1 MKKILLLIYL
11 ILLYPLLVLATDYNT
26 IVGNDI
32 GYNGCLEFQDSR
44 INATTNGYFGHCKK
58 AFCYTGEWETS
69 YYISS
74 DMITCSNGNRNY
86 YVQYINDGCSQ
97 YKGVCTPTTDV
108 KYCSLVTYYDCT
120 KTRSGEVYIP
130 TGQPVL
136 DSNNYLKSLKLSN
149 GSINFNKTVLNYQI
163 EVPSSLKS
171 ITVEAYAESNKATIT
186 ILNTENIGENNPIKI
201 EVKAENG
208 SVRTYTI
215 SIKFKTSSTST
226 TTKKTTKPVLD
237 SNNYLKSLTVPNI
250 SLDFNRNTLN
260 YYIEVSKDIKTI
272 TVNAIPESNKATVT
286 ISNNEI
292 INENIPIKIEVK
304 AENGKIRTYTISIK
318 YKTEIILD
326 SNNYLKNLTL
336 SNIDLKFN
344 KETLVYNIEI
354 DENVK
359 NIDVNAL
366 AESEK
371 AKIVIENNKNINENI
386 PIKITVTA
394 ENGTAR
400 IYTINIKYKK
410 ETPSLSS
417 NNYLKSLEIK
427 NYKLDFK
434 KDKNNY
440 TLKIDKD
447 VETLEITALTE
458 DEKSNYSITGNEKLK
473 NKSKIKINVSAENG
487 EINTYIITIKKSS
500 NILLQLLII
509 LIAIVV
515 VIFIYNLLNRILPG
529 RKDKKYDYE

>member
-1 MKKILLLIYL
+1 MKKILLFIYL
-11 ILLYPLLVLATDYNT
+11 ILLCPLIVLATDYNT
-26 IVGNDI
+26 IVGNNI
-32 GYNGCLEFQDSR
+32 GYNGCLDFQDSR

-74 DMITCSNGNRNY
+74 DMITCYNGNRNY
-86 YVQYINDGCSQ
+86 YIQYINDGCSQ
-97 YKGVCTPTTDV
+97 YKGVCTPTTEI

-130 TGQPVL
+130 AGQVVL
-136 DSNNYLKSLKLSN
+136 DDNNYLKSLKLSS
-149 GSINFNKTVLNYQI
+149 GSIKFNKETLSYQI
-163 EVPSSLKS
+163 EISKSLKN
-171 ITVEAYAESNKATIT
+171 IIVTATPESSKAKVTISNNQN
-186 ILNTENIGENNPIKI
+186 IRENVPIKI

-208 SVRTYTI
+208 SIRTYTI
-215 SIKFKTSSTST
+215 NIKFKTTITSS
-226 TTKKTTKPVLD
+226 LD

-260 YYIEVSKDIKTI
+260 YNIEISKDIKNITI
-272 TVNAIPESNKATVT
+272 NATPESSKAKVT
-286 ISNNEI
+286 ISNNQNI
-292 INENIPIKIEVK
+292 SENTPIKIEVK
-304 AENGKIRTYTISIK
+304 AENGSIRTYTINVK
-318 YKTEIILD
+318 YKIEVVLD
-326 SNNYLKNLTL
+326 SNNYLKSLTL

-371 AKIVIENNKNINENI
+371 AKVVIENNKNINENT

-417 NNYLKSLEIK
+417 NNYLKSLEVK

-440 TLKIDKD
+440 TLKVDKD
-447 VETLEITALTE
+447 LETLEITALTE
-458 DEKSNYSITGNEKLK
+458 DEKSNYTIKGNEKLK
-473 NKSKIKINVSAENG
+473 NKSKIQIIVTAENG
-487 EINTYIITIKKSS
+487 DVNTYTISIKKSS